1 MFKRRKIG
9 KDMTMIQNAGA
20 IIEEP
25 AFLRKW
31 SGYRNLEYLYGI
43 RNSPDRKYL
52 SNIMRMR
59 ELFLNAKESGKMM
72 LLDSHNKDDI
82 DILCDE
88 VYEMENGHM
97 ERIR

>member
-1 MFKRRKIG
+1 
-9 KDMTMIQNAGA
+9 
-20 IIEEP
+20 
-25 AFLRKW
+25 
-31 SGYRNLEYLYGI
+31 
-43 RNSPDRKYL
+43 
-52 SNIMRMR
+52 MRMR